1 MGEKSKMLNL
11 LVATPGFA
19 AASPSQACVADAA
32 AAIRSGVATA
42 SFVPSHARLVADAAA
57 AIRGGQLLRS
67 PGFASPSLVAEL
79 RREVARLSEKD
90 AFRLGTSHRDNG
102 DVDSMRRAL
111 TCTPDLASDSF
122 SSVLVRLSHL
132 GKDLGDA
139 LGRRH
144 ASGIES
150 AYVAYPPGGYYRRH
164 RDSVVGVDVRG
175 SGRRST
181 SFILYLTEPDL
192 PWSRA
197 DGGALRIFS
206 STATAEAAAPPDSD
220 DYGTAAAAS
229 AARAIEDEWDD
240 EEFDQDDDSA
250 AVPGGATEDVL
261 PESGLLVMFDSKS
274 LWHEVTPT
282 RRHRL
287 CLVGWFLHEA

>member
-1 MGEKSKMLNL
+1 MHTAAV
-11 LVATPGFA
+11 LVISSAVTPALAISASFA
-19 AASPSQACVADAA
+19 AAP
-32 AAIRSGVATA
+32 
-42 SFVPSHARLVADAAA
+42 PSHARLVADAAA
-57 AIRGGQLLRS
+57 AIRDGQLHRA

-79 RREVARLSEKD
+79 RREVARLAESE
-90 AFRLGTSHRDNG
+90 AFRLGTSHRGNG
-102 DVDSMRRAL
+102 DVDDMRRAL

-122 SSVLVRLSHL
+122 SSVLARLSHL
-132 GKDLGDA
+132 GNDLGNA

-181 SFILYLTEPDL
+181 SFILYLTDPDL

-206 STATAEAAAPPDSD
+206 STATAQAPAPAPAPPP
-220 DYGTAAAAS
+220 AAAA
-229 AARAIEDEWDD
+229 RASEDEWDED
-240 EEFDQDDDSA
+240 EEEKDEKDEDVSA
-250 AVPGGATEDVL
+250 AVPGGVAEDVL
-261 PESGLLVMFDSKS
+261 PESGLLVIFDSKS
-274 LWHEVTPT
+274 LWHEVLPT
-282 RRHRL
+282 SRHRL

>member
-1 MGEKSKMLNL
+1 
-11 LVATPGFA
+11 
-19 AASPSQACVADAA
+19 
-32 AAIRSGVATA
+32 
-42 SFVPSHARLVADAAA
+42 
-57 AIRGGQLLRS
+57 
-67 PGFASPSLVAEL
+67 
-79 RREVARLSEKD
+79 
-90 AFRLGTSHRDNG
+90 
-102 DVDSMRRAL
+102 MRRAL

-122 SSVLVRLSHL
+122 SSVLARLSHL
-132 GKDLGDA
+132 GNDLGNA

-181 SFILYLTEPDL
+181 SFILYLTDPDL

-206 STATAEAAAPPDSD
+206 STAKAEAAAPAP
-220 DYGTAAAAS
+220 A
-229 AARAIEDEWDD
+229 AARASEDEWDED
-240 EEFDQDDDSA
+240 EEEKDEKDVSA
-250 AVPGGATEDVL
+250 AVPGGVAEDVL
-261 PESGLLVMFDSKS
+261 PESGLLVIFDSKS
-274 LWHEVTPT
+274 LWHEVLPT
-282 RRHRL
+282 SRHRL